1 MNTEVEGR
9 RLTRDRNPAEQAST
23 ITTAVYRPRTA
34 VVHWLCACAVI
45 PVSLHCKESNALS
58 AHGHGYSALPSLRQ
72 ASSACFS
79 RAQYHQTP

>member
-58 AHGHGYSALPSLRQ
+58 AHGHGYSALPPLRQ